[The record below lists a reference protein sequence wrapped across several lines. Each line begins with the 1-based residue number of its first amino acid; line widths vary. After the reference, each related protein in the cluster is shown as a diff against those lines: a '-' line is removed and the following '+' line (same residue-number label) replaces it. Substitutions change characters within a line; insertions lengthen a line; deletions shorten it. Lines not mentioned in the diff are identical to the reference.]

1 MSKGIQ
7 SIFRCAI
14 FALLLF
20 VLLLSVSISLADTK
34 YTASGNGEDTSIF
47 YVQSNG
53 NAKIT
58 FKQEEGLCRE
68 LSYTHLIDGLQGDE
82 EEWGKYHIYVTKTNG
97 GGSVENWDKT
107 RRGSTYELKLQSAGL
122 YEIKVVPY
130 TAYEMTE
137 SWTLDKFLW
146 WTQPPQWWV
155 DNLINCSVKEPM
167 SSDTINIEYY
177 YRSGKNIETR
187 DVETLTIDKSK
198 TIQPR
203 TIDGYI
209 CISDPEYVSFDMLNG
224 ASPKK
229 LKFIYIRNKVTIT
242 NIYIKSDNSGVHEEK
257 KSFTVT
263 FDKNGYAPAETKQ
276 GYYCI
281 MAPELV
287 SFDPLWGVNKSAVS
301 YVHIYGLTDARYT
314 YLHNLWYERFKDDF
328 QEKQKDSSYRA
339 LVAAMMADVPNNS
352 DAEYYAFLAEYAKQD
367 LPGASSTARKPGDA
381 NGDGNIT
388 MADAMLIARKACGHS
403 VTVNISNSDVNQDG
417 SITMADAMLV
427 ARKACGHSVVLK

>member
-137 SWTLDKFLW
+137 SWTLDKF
-146 WTQPPQWWV
+146 
-155 DNLINCSVKEPM
+155 
-167 SSDTINIEYY
+167 
-177 YRSGKNIETR
+177 SGGHSR
-187 DVETLTIDKSK
+187 
-198 TIQPR
+198 
-203 TIDGYI
+203 
-209 CISDPEYVSFDMLNG
+209 LNG
-224 ASPKK
+224 GW
-229 LKFIYIRNKVTIT
+229 TI
-242 NIYIKSDNSGVHEEK
+242 
-257 KSFTVT
+257 
-263 FDKNGYAPAETKQ
+263 
-276 GYYCI
+276 
-281 MAPELV
+281 
-287 SFDPLWGVNKSAVS
+287 
-301 YVHIYGLTDARYT
+301 
-314 YLHNLWYERFKDDF
+314 
-328 QEKQKDSSYRA
+328 
-339 LVAAMMADVPNNS
+339 
-352 DAEYYAFLAEYAKQD
+352 
-367 LPGASSTARKPGDA
+367 
-381 NGDGNIT
+381 
-388 MADAMLIARKACGHS
+388 
-403 VTVNISNSDVNQDG
+403 
-417 SITMADAMLV
+417 
-427 ARKACGHSVVLK
+427 